1 MLLSDSQKWLV
12 LAAIILFGWL
22 FYLLSPILMPF
33 FVGALLAYLGDP
45 SADLLE
51 RWGASRVM
59 AVVMVFLMMTVTF
72 VVLVLVLLPVV
83 QGQVGLLMDAL
94 PGYLAWGNATMAP
107 WFEENFGYSAEQ
119 FDLSALS
126 GWLTENWSQAGGVA
140 AGIAATLSRSGG
152 FLLTWVANLLLIPV
166 VTFYLL
172 RDWDH
177 LVAYID
183 HLLPR
188 SIRLEVAH
196 VTAEADSM
204 LGAFLRGQ
212 IMVMLCLGTIYSVG
226 LWLVGVK
233 FALLIGMLAG
243 LVSFV
248 PYLGFV
254 VGLLVAGIAVL
265 LQTHDVM
272 QLLPVLGVFAVGQAA
287 EGMLLTP
294 LLVGDRIGLHPVVVI
309 FSVLAGGQLFGFVG
323 ILLALPVAA
332 VIAVVVR
339 DLHRRYMDS
348 QIYQQEAP
356 GKIQTPQ

>member
-94 PGYLAWGNATMAP
+94 PGYLEWGNATMAP

-166 VTFYLL
+166 VT
-172 RDWDH
+172 
-177 LVAYID
+177 
-183 HLLPR
+183 
-188 SIRLEVAH
+188 
-196 VTAEADSM
+196 
-204 LGAFLRGQ
+204 
-212 IMVMLCLGTIYSVG
+212 
-226 LWLVGVK
+226 
-233 FALLIGMLAG
+233 
-243 LVSFV
+243 
-248 PYLGFV
+248 
-254 VGLLVAGIAVL
+254 
-265 LQTHDVM
+265 
-272 QLLPVLGVFAVGQAA
+272 
-287 EGMLLTP
+287 
-294 LLVGDRIGLHPVVVI
+294 
-309 FSVLAGGQLFGFVG
+309 
-323 ILLALPVAA
+323 
-332 VIAVVVR
+332 
-339 DLHRRYMDS
+339 
-348 QIYQQEAP
+348 
-356 GKIQTPQ
+356 